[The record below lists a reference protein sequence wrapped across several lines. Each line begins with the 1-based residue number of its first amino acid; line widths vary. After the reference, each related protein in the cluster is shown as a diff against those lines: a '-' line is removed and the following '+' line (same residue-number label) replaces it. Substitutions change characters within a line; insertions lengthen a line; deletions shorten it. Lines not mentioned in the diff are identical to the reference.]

1 MTSIEELANL
11 TYTINVIIG
20 LTTLTGYYKEYNETN
35 FRPYVIT
42 KINGQLRISKI
53 NASSTTNVPNGS
65 KVGDSTNITGVAV
78 DENEN
83 VLANIELKITIN
95 GETYNIITNNN
106 DGWSLT
112 YVSINE

>member
-42 KINGQLRISKI
+42 KING
-53 NASSTTNVPNGS
+53 
-65 KVGDSTNITGVAV
+65 
-78 DENEN
+78 
-83 VLANIELKITIN
+83 
-95 GETYNIITNNN
+95 
-106 DGWSLT
+106 
-112 YVSINE
+112 